1 MESAGATTK
10 RRRLAAWGRKTEPVK
25 VEIQFMNKTVYF
37 VSGLPR
43 SGSTLLMNVL
53 GQNPDFH
60 VTPTSGIRS
69 CMVNVRNNWDKN
81 PSFRSWPKSESD
93 RVKKNV
99 LTAMLQA
106 SFAHTD
112 RPVCFDKSRGWL
124 DNLELASLLVGGR
137 EYVKVLVTV
146 RDMRDVL
153 ASLENVYRNDSAM
166 IQIPQEAADPVKF
179 KTAIGR
185 ISTWIDVNQPL
196 GQGFNSI
203 NDAVVR
209 GWLDCMHFV
218 DYEQLSQ
225 DPENCFN
232 NIYRFLEQ
240 PSFLHDFKGIEQI
253 TREDDRAYGF
263 DNLHAIRRTITPQS
277 PRWRKVFNQSVFDD
291 PIWKDVEKISQF
303 WRQWT
308 SRAAG

>member
-1 MESAGATTK
+1 
-10 RRRLAAWGRKTEPVK
+10 
-25 VEIQFMNKTVYF
+25 MNKKIYF

-53 GQNPDFH
+53 GQNPDFY

-69 CMVNVRNNWDKN
+69 SIVNARNSWDQN
-81 PSFRSWPKSESD
+81 SSFRSWPKGQSD
-93 RVKKNV
+93 EVKRNV
-99 LTAMLQA
+99 LTAMLQG
-106 SFAHTD
+106 SFAHTK

-124 DNLELASLLVGGR
+124 DYLELASVLAGGR
-137 EYVKVLVTV
+137 ENVKVLVTV

-153 ASLENVYRNDSAM
+153 ASFEKVYRSNSALT
-166 IQIPQEAADPVKF
+166 QSPQEASDPIKF

-185 ISTWIDVNQPL
+185 ISTWIDVNQPV

-218 DYEQLSQ
+218 EYEKLTQNPDSCIR
-225 DPENCFN
+225 D
-232 NIYRFLEQ
+232 IYQFLEQ
-240 PSFLHDFKGIEQI
+240 PDFAHDYERVEQI
-253 TREDDRAYGF
+253 TCEDDRAYGF
-263 DNLHAIRRTITPQS
+263 DNLHSIRTLISPQPPQWNRVYS
-277 PRWRKVFNQSVFDD
+277 PNIFDD

-303 WRQWT
+303 WRQWV
-308 SRAAG
+308 SSPPHAKL